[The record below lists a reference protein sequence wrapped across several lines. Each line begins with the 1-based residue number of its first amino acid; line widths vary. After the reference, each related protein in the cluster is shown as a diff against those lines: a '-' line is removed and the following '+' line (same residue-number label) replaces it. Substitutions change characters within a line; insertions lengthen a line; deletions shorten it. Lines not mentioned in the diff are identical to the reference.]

1 MKNLSIAFLFVIILF
16 CTATVT
22 NAMNFTLSDY
32 TVLANSSD
40 PGLVVHT
47 KDILPNNYNFNL
59 ESGASTNVPLFGI
72 WTDESW
78 VNEDDKAPENISV
91 AMNFFTPDT
100 TFGGTVNGN
109 TFGDNFFFGLS
120 QWGQV
125 EWNGSADINLGLKN
139 EGSLN
144 VVLSDT
150 IFNQGIL
157 GLWNDSDKFGVV
169 DATFT
174 YTAPPQSAPV
184 PEPATV
190 LLLGTGLAGLIG
202 MHRKKLKKV

>member
-1 MKNLSIAFLFVIILF
+1 MKNLSTTFLFGIILF
-16 CTATVT
+16 CMATVT
-22 NAMNFTLSDY
+22 NAMHFTLSDY

-47 KDILPNNYNFNL
+47 KEILSNNYNFNL
-59 ESGASTNVPLFGI
+59 ESGASTKVPLFGI

-78 VNEDDKAPENISV
+78 VNEDDKSPENISV
-91 AMNFFTPDT
+91 AMNFSTPDT
-100 TFGGTVNGN
+100 TFGDTVNGN
-109 TFGDNFFFGLS
+109 TFGNNMLYGLF

-125 EWNGSADINLGLKN
+125 DWNGSADLNIGPNN

-150 IFNQGIL
+150 IFNPGLL
-157 GLWNDSDKFGVV
+157 GLWDGSYKCGVV

-174 YTAPPQSAPV
+174 YTAPPSAPV
-184 PEPATV
+184 PEPATM

-202 MHRKKLKKV
+202 IHRKKLKRV

>member
-1 MKNLSIAFLFVIILF
+1 MKNLSIAFLFGIILF

-32 TVLANSSD
+32 TSSD

-59 ESGASTNVPLFGI
+59 ELGASTKIPLFGI
-72 WTDESW
+72 WTNESW
-78 VNEDDKAPENISV
+78 VNEDDKSPKNISV

-100 TFGGTVNGN
+100 TFGGAVNGN
-109 TFGDNFFFGLS
+109 TLGGDIFYGLY

-125 EWNGSADINLGLKN
+125 EWNGSADLNSGLKN

-144 VVLSDT
+144 IVLSDT
-150 IFNQGIL
+150 IFNAGFL
-157 GLWNDSDKFGVV
+157 GLRNGSYKYGVV
-169 DATFT
+169 DATLT

-184 PEPATV
+184 PEPATM
-190 LLLGTGLAGLIG
+190 LLLGAGLAGLIG
-202 MHRKKLKKV
+202 IHRKKLKSV